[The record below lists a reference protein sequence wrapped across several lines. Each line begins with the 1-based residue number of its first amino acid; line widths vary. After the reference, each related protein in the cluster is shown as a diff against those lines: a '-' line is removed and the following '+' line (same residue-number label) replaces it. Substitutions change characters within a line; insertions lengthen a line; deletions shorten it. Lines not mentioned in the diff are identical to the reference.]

1 MKSRTISAVILV
13 LVKFTTAKDLFTELD
28 ESTAN
33 IAECGMDDIESC
45 TKIDFDFD
53 ILKNEDDFVVDGETF
68 THSYTDGQT
77 YGYETDDYGS
87 AVFVYNNTNGHQEVE
102 GDLIFEG
109 KVWRIDGCGEN
120 CHILVKLGWDTLQS
134 LPDGEPMAPVIRPHE
149 FDQGMPSDRV
159 LETVSKA
166 KFHVIDRLAITNCVL
181 PRSRCPT
188 LTGLWIDNLLQ
199 SSPLRFTTH
208 LNLSR
213 SLAIIWESLIII
225 LLQPTTPSNNQ
236 ALMFSF
242 SFSALKR

>member
-1 MKSRTISAVILV
+1 M
-13 LVKFTTAKDLFTELD
+13 E
-28 ESTAN
+28 
-33 IAECGMDDIESC
+33 DIDSC
-45 TKIDFDFD
+45 AKIDFDFEL
-53 ILKNEDDFVVDGETF
+53 LKSEGAFVMDGEAF
-68 THSYTDGQT
+68 THSYTDGKT
-77 YGYETDDYGS
+77 YSYETDNYGS
-87 AVFVYNNTNGHQEVE
+87 AVFLYDEASGHPEVE

-109 KVWRIDGCGEN
+109 NVYRIDGCGED

-166 KFHVIDRLAITNCVL
+166 QFHVIDRLAIINCVL
-181 PRSRCPT
+181 PRSPYPT
-188 LTGLWIDNLLQ
+188 LMGLWIDNLLQ
-199 SSPLRFTTH
+199 LSPLRFTTH

-213 SLAIIWESLIII
+213 SLAIIWESLILM
-225 LLQPTTPSNNQ
+225 LLQPMTPSNNQ